1 MNTQPENMYTQ
12 SQQALDSSS
21 SSEEEGCARAASSGR
36 ASTNNPPPPSVD
48 AKDEEE
54 CDNGID
60 TPSLDRKRSATE
72 VEEGEGS
79 PLARPRSFIP
89 QDDHCEGKV
98 EESDDDEGSSV
109 VVYREGVKPLQRLFK
124 ELMET
129 LSPLITVP
137 AAILARYFEYTFVGL
152 DADGRESNAENI
164 TDYLFDNELS
174 NHQGDDE
181 ARAIVFQAAE
191 LLVEI
196 QSIQRA
202 GNE

>member
-1 MNTQPENMYTQ
+1 MDTAVPHPERNDSRSDFSLGSCSMNTQPENMKTQ

-21 SSEEEGCARAASSGR
+21 SSEEDGCARAASSGC

-48 AKDEEE
+48 AKDDEE

-98 EESDDDEGSSV
+98 EESDDDEQHLC
-109 VVYREGVKPLQRLFK
+109 REGVKPLQTLFK
-124 ELMET
+124 ELMKT
-129 LSPLITVP
+129 LSSLISVQ
-137 AAILARYFEYTFVGL
+137 AARLATYYEYTFVDL
-152 DADGRESNAENI
+152 DDDKREINAENI
-164 TDYLFDNELS
+164 T
-174 NHQGDDE
+174 
-181 ARAIVFQAAE
+181 
-191 LLVEI
+191 
-196 QSIQRA
+196 
-202 GNE
+202 